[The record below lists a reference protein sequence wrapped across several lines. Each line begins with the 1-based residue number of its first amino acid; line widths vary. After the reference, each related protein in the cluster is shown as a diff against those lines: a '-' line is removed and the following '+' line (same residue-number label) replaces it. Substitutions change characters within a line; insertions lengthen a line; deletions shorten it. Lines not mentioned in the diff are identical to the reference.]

1 VACARNPH
9 LELLDLFNCG
19 LENAGLQALNCGFK
33 DTLRQLAGEVQSTGG
48 VSEES
53 PPPPTTIALKH
64 LYLPINNIDDGAGIA
79 ETVGLLPNLES
90 LYMGTQQLGDHN
102 LKRFVEGIL
111 ARRSDSSCL
120 RRLSIGSAGLTDV
133 SLPLLLQLV
142 KACPVLTC
150 LDLSSYKSTNYF
162 GQTHNQFTRLDLI
175 VDIGQQLKQNATAA
189 GKPLQNFIGLE
200 SALDLE
206 HLKRSNV
213 NLKED
218 LLRPLFSVHHLNVNM
233 RIPKS
238 APTSASELEGGAS
251 TSCSSVPFAFRTTH
265 SGLFNYKGVMG
276 ESNASTVEVGEEQS
290 HQYGRSLGAKIKYL
304 IQPEITEREFKSM
317 KDPHPALD
325 HIQSIYRNTMKA

>member
-1 VACARNPH
+1 MMPPSQVADAVVQDGEALAANARQPLIRHYLIGNNNIG
-9 LELLDLFNCG
+9 EDD
-19 LENAGLQALNCGFK
+19 AGGARVAALARMVVMRPDIETWF
-33 DTLRQLAGEVQSTGG
+33 LAGNHLDKDQIKPVAK
-48 VSEES
+48 
-53 PPPPTTIALKH
+53 ALERTRAR
-64 LYLPINNIDDGAGIA
+64 Y
-79 ETVGLLPNLES
+79 
-90 LYMGTQQLGDHN
+90 
-102 LKRFVEGIL
+102 

-251 TSCSSVPFAFRTTH
+251 TPCSSVPFAFRTTH